1 MDVPN
6 LGNHVNLLFVCFF
19 FFMFVFGLVCTT
31 NWYPSIKEAKTLEK
45 HVF

>member
-1 MDVPN
+1 MDVPD

-19 FFMFVFGLVCTT
+19 MFAFGLVCTA
-31 NWYPSIKEAKTLEK
+31 NWYQSIKEAKTLEK